1 MNNNERAENFLRK
14 SLEGVCSEAEI
25 EEMVYRAKNIT
36 RMFNTKFSDF
46 IHYFLHKF
54 SQIIGKNE
62 LETYKLLLG
71 ESN

>member
-1 MNNNERAENFLRK
+1 MNDNEAENFLRR

-25 EEMVYRAKNIT
+25 EEMVYRAKKIAK
-36 RMFNTKFSDF
+36 MYKNTKFSDF
-46 IHYFLHKF
+46 IYYFLHKF

-71 ESN
+71 EFN